1 MDDFQQYPPGLLSA
15 LGINPENLRRQQQQA
30 GLLSAGLQLL
40 AGSGYSPVR
49 QSTGQLLGQAGMA
62 GVQGMQQAGESA
74 IERALK
80 GLQAQELVRKQQE
93 AQQLRSLLPQVFQ
106 VTQTPEKREV
116 FPTETGDYERVTPG
130 GVSNVRIDPAKLQ
143 ALMMIPGGAEAV
155 RGLAETQKLV
165 RQAGLGVGGA
175 EITSPF
181 ASYFAA
187 QNPEVRKLA
196 ETYDRGFKTG
206 TITEEDAYKRIEA
219 LGRLEDSFIARVESA
234 TDRRI
239 AREEAKEERRITR
252 EKDAKPTAD
261 EKKAGTLAGRLEQA
275 LSDLTK
281 IEQEKPEALKPEITP
296 SLLQQGI
303 FSYFP
308 GAEMLAGKISSADR
322 LRAEAAQLDAL
333 DAALTLGTGAAYT
346 REQLRG
352 YARAYFPQIG
362 DTPQVIEE
370 KNARF
375 ANIVRLARLQSG
387 TAYAGPSPQSITPTL
402 DSVNKNYGLE
412 GRRK

>member
-1 MDDFQQYPPGLLSA
+1 MDGLLNYDTNLLST
-15 LGINPENLRRQQQQA
+15 LGIKPEDLRRQQQQA

-49 QSTGQLLGQAGMA
+49 QTTGQLLGQAGLA
-62 GVQGMQQAGESA
+62 GVQGMQQAGETA
-74 IERALK
+74 IDRALK
-80 GLQAQELVRKQQE
+80 GLQVQEFARKQQE
-93 AQQLRSLLPQVFQ
+93 AQQLRSLLPQAFQ
-106 VTQTPEKREV
+106 VTRTPEKREV
-116 FPTETGDYERVTPG
+116 FATETGDYERVTPG

-165 RQAGLGVGGA
+165 RQAGLGIGGA
-175 EITSPF
+175 EMTSPF
-181 ASYFAA
+181 TSYFAA

-196 ETYDRGFKTG
+196 ETYDRGFKAG

-219 LGRLEDSFIARVESA
+219 LGRLEDSFVARVESA

-239 AREEAKEERRITR
+239 AREEAREERRITR
-252 EKDAKPTAD
+252 EQAAKPTEG
-261 EKKAGTLAGRLEQA
+261 EKKTATLAGRLEQA

-281 IEQEKPEALKPEITP
+281 IEQEKPEALRPEIAP
-296 SLLQQGI
+296 SLLQQGVL
-303 FSYFP
+303 SYFP
-308 GAEMLAGKISSADR
+308 GAEMLAGKISSTDR

-362 DTPQVIEE
+362 DTPEVIAE

-375 ANIVRLARLQSG
+375 ANVVRLARLQSG
-387 TAYAGPSPQSITPTL
+387 TAYAGPAPQSMTPTL
-402 DSVNKNYGLE
+402 NSVTQNYGLE